1 MVFNFLRLLEANVTK
16 EQFVEILNESD
27 KYIKSTRIILEKRT
41 GTAAYIYICLNF
53 TWMILNKT
61 RLDNYYKK

>member
-1 MVFNFLRLLEANVTK
+1 MDIKLLSVKDLSVRWQKDEGT
-16 EQFVEILNESD
+16 
-27 KYIKSTRIILEKRT
+27 T
-41 GTAAYIYICLNF
+41 GTEAYIYIYLNF